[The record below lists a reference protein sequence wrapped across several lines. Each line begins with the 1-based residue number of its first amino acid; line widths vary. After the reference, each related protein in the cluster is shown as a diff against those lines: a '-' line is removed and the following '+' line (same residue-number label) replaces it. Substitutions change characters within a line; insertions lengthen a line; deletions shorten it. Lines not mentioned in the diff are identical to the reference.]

1 MEKAQGEYCRHQTE
15 MKLYRRVGTPA
26 IPMNAMSDSKRRCL
40 FEDLS
45 NWSRFWRAIMKQAGH
60 DAREV
65 EETIQ
70 VNWPDVFPIRS
81 IAAIRVAQLNPAT
94 IDCVCK

>member
-1 MEKAQGEYCRHQTE
+1 
-15 MKLYRRVGTPA
+15 
-26 IPMNAMSDSKRRCL
+26 MNAMSDNKRRCL
-40 FEDLS
+40 FADL
-45 NWSRFWRAIMKQAGH
+45 NDWARFWRAIMKQAGH

-70 VNWPDVFPIRS
+70 VNWPDIFPIRS
-81 IAAIRVAQLNPAT
+81 IAAIRVAQLHPAT